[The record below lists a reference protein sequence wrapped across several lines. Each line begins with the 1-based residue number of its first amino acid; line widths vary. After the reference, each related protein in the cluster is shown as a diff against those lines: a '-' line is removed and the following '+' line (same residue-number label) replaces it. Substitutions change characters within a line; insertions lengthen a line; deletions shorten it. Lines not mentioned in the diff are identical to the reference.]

1 VKTASIMSA
10 ALLVAGSFACS
21 GGTGD
26 GSSAAAGGA
35 GGASGAGAS
44 GQDASGG
51 GGQSNAGAS
60 GANGGAG
67 GSTGAGGTGAAGA
80 GGSMQSSGH
89 GGAGGEATPLDAGT
103 PPDAHVSIDDAGVMR
118 GAARPIAAPPTYRG
132 SVDNGAECSKR
143 YMTHGFEPVVAAGT
157 RHPLFLHFTGTN
169 FFADEASFRAQVAP
183 GADAVT
189 RAMAERGFVALRVEY
204 DNSGATWS
212 SDHAGLFACLFGA
225 ANPENIIAV
234 ACALPQVDCA
244 LGIATWGHSLGG
256 FVAHAATRYE
266 PRIRAAWLTG
276 CCGNVDGTL
285 PVDRLRI
292 VNGEADTLNVAVPTM
307 NAHLGF
313 TLEQCPDDG
322 RNECL
327 RADGSGWIIVRRADC
342 VLSSADHCWFD
353 KANCLDAL
361 PMLEPSWI
369 DPASP
374 HAFALAKNAD
384 WVVQTVMRP

>member
-1 VKTASIMSA
+1 LSA
-10 ALLVAGSFACS
+10 ALLVAASFACS

-35 GGASGAGAS
+35 GASGAGA
-44 GQDASGG
+44 GGKAASAGRAGSSAGVGG
-51 GGQSNAGAS
+51 AGRSTGAS
-60 GANGGAG
+60 G
-67 GSTGAGGTGAAGA
+67 TGA
-80 GGSMQSSGH
+80 GGSMQSSGN
-89 GGAGGEATPLDAGT
+89 GGAGGEMTPRDAGT
-103 PPDAHVSIDDAGVMR
+103 PPDAHVPIGDAGVMR

-143 YMTHGFEPVVAAGT
+143 YLTHGFEPDVAAGA

-169 FFADEASFRAQVAP
+169 FFADEATFRAQVSP

-225 ANPENIIAV
+225 GNPENIIAV
-234 ACALPQVDCA
+234 ACALPQVDCE

-276 CCGNVDGTL
+276 CCDRVEGTL
-285 PVDRLRI
+285 SVDRLRI
-292 VNGEADTLNVAVPTM
+292 VNGEADTLAVAVPSM
-307 NAHLGF
+307 NDHLGF

-322 RNECL
+322 RDECL

-353 KANCLDAL
+353 KVNCLDAL
-361 PMLEPSWI
+361 PMLEPNWV

-384 WVVQTVMRP
+384 WVTATVMRR